1 MHRLSI
7 LLLSAI
13 LAFTG
18 NVLSANKTSSAST
31 DNSQQLLAN
40 GKLTGAAREKAA
52 KSFRDKYKNRK
63 KYKLSLYSIYKEYA
77 PLIGVKQIGAHLDK
91 KNPSCHGVAHA
102 LGKVIGEAESD
113 LNVGMQLCGNTCT
126 YACVHGVYKVYFT
139 KLGKDYHNHKPG
151 QHSHHKTMTRV
162 KLDKKE
168 LKKFATDVNNACKN
182 SKSVV
187 EDFFKGNCAHGVGH
201 AMAKITGGTR
211 NATNYCK
218 EFPDKAMRYYCETGV
233 FMELSGGI
241 RHRLFKGTKRRSE
254 QITLALDF
262 CSTKSNYPSACLRFL
277 LSRNKS
283 LGQIARFAVLC
294 NKQKPHL
301 RRHCFNAMGFYSR
314 TYLAHNPREL
324 QFSCSL
330 GKTAIDNKA
339 CISGAA
345 YMKKDQ
351 SRRKDIEVACR
362 YAGSK
367 ENTKFCLQQLDT
379 FYYRINNK
387 LLNVI
392 L

>member
-7 LLLSAI
+7 FLLFAI
-13 LAFTG
+13 LVFTG
-18 NVLSANKTSSAST
+18 NVISADKSSSANASK
-31 DNSQQLLAN
+31 SQQILAH
-40 GKLTGAAREKAA
+40 GKLTGAARDKAD
-52 KSFRDKYKNRK
+52 KSFRDKYNNRK

-77 PLIGVKQIGAHLDK
+77 PLIGVKQIGAYLDK
-91 KNPSCHGVAHA
+91 KNPSCHGVAHS
-102 LGKVIGEAESD
+102 LGKVIGEAEGD

-139 KLGKDYHNHKPG
+139 KLGKDYQNHKPG
-151 QHSHHKTMTRV
+151 QHKHSHATSKI
-162 KLDKKE
+162 KLSKKE
-168 LKKFATDVNNACKN
+168 LKRFASDVNNACKN

-187 EDFFKGNCAHGVGH
+187 ADFFKGNCAHGVGH
-201 AMAKITGGTR
+201 AMAKIAGDTR
-211 NATNYCK
+211 DATNYCK
-218 EFPDKAMRYYCETGV
+218 EFPGKAMRYYCETGV
-233 FMELSGGI
+233 FMQLSGDI
-241 RHRLFKGTKRRSE
+241 KRRLFKGTKRRSE
-254 QITLALDF
+254 EITLALDF

-294 NKQKPHL
+294 NKQNPHL

-314 TYLAHNPREL
+314 SYLAHNPREL

-339 CISGAA
+339 CVSGAA

-367 ENTKFCLQQLDT
+367 TKTKFCLQQLDT
-379 FYYRINNK
+379 FYYRTNNK